1 MYGKQTKKNTAIQ
14 NQTKTAN
21 NKHNL
26 RQISHKRHQHDTDD
40 GGQAMGEELRH
51 AQMSRWSKQA
61 STQVKEASSNK
72 VYEAKS
78 NVV

>member
-51 AQMSRWSKQA
+51 AQMSR
-61 STQVKEASSNK
+61 
-72 VYEAKS
+72 
-78 NVV
+78 